1 MIKSKSSRIVSLCVA
16 FALILTSCNEQPR
29 NIPSDTLGM
38 EEQEPLSTTVYA
50 SQNRPDVR
58 GQIGAVSAGHPLAA
72 QAGLRVL
79 QDGGNATDAIIAMAG
94 VLAVVRPHMNGI
106 GGDAFGIFYN
116 GETGEVTALNASGR
130 SGALATPEFF
140 AVAELDRIP
149 SIGPLS
155 VSVPG
160 AVAGW
165 IDAHDRYGSMNFAEL
180 LSTGIDYAR
189 NGFAV
194 SSRLAQDFEEQG
206 QNLNDAG
213 RDLYLPNSNP
223 PKVGSLLRNPQLAN
237 SLEIVAD
244 QGKEGFYNGSIAQ
257 KLSAFITEQG
267 GYLRQGDFASHT
279 STWVTPLRGDYLNHE
294 FVVMPPNTQGVTQL
308 ALFEMAKSHDLAS
321 MTQNSAD
328 YLHTLVELKKL
339 AFADRDRW
347 VADPNSANVPV
358 DQLLDADY
366 LKNRAQLINMSV
378 AAESA
383 EPGFGDE
390 ILAEPNGNRSD
401 AGDTVFIT
409 AVDQWGN
416 AVSWIQSN
424 FAGFGSGL
432 LDEATGILLHN
443 RGALF
448 TLETGHPNQI
458 APDKRPYHTLSP
470 TMALYPSGEFAFTL
484 GTPGGDSQT
493 QTILQITHNMLVFG
507 MTPQQAIEAPRF
519 RSLSG
524 LRLAIEDR
532 VSEEALLDLR
542 QRGHLLNLVE
552 GWTATFGG
560 AHMIHH
566 DSETGVLTA
575 AADPRR
581 EAYAIAY

>member
-1 MIKSKSSRIVSLCVA
+1 MIKGKSSRIVSLCVA

-448 TLETGHPNQI
+448 TLETGHPNQV

-566 DSETGVLTA
+566 DPETGVLTA